1 MFRNNSLMYI
11 VLFVYQYLAF
21 IEAYYLIINASTHFN
36 NNYYLLCALLFYMIY
51 V

>member
-21 IEAYYLIINASTHFN
+21 IEAYYLLMQYTFQ
-36 NNYYLLCALLFYMIY
+36 
-51 V
+51 